1 MIALGIISAIIFLIS
16 VVLSVWY
23 LARWIISKKD
33 MKPRFKKRFFLS
45 MGTFI
50 VSIIGTGIFG
60 GMENDRKAAELGF
73 ETSAEYLAAQKE
85 NIDDPTI
92 WTEIVARRQIE
103 AQAAAEKEQAEAEQ
117 ARVVAEEEA
126 AKVRAAEAEQQAQE
140 EEDQAAAEKEQAESE
155 EARIAEEEEDCRRE
169 ISCWGEKATT
179 AAMFSC
185 PRHIERMARYDH
197 EWTDGFLGVKFSHY
211 RWRDIENGIVT
222 VIGDKIKFQNGFGA
236 WSNMIYEC
244 DINPK
249 TNVILDVRVSGGRL

>member
-1 MIALGIISAIIFLIS
+1 MIAFGIIFAIIFLIS
-16 VVLSVWY
+16 AVLSVWY
-23 LARWIISKKD
+23 LARWVISKKD
-33 MKPRFKKRFFLS
+33 TKPRFKKRFFLS
-45 MGTFI
+45 MGAFI
-50 VSIIGTGIFG
+50 VAIVGTGIFG
-60 GMENDRKAAELGF
+60 GMENDRRSAELGF

-92 WTEIVARRQIE
+92 WAEIVARRRVE
-103 AQAAAEKEQAEAEQ
+103 AQAAAEQEQAAAEQ
-117 ARVVAEEEA
+117 VRLIAEEEA
-126 AKVRAAEAEQQAQE
+126 AKAQAAAAEQQAQE
-140 EEDQAAAEKEQAESE
+140 EAAKAAAEQEQAEAE
-155 EARIAEEEEDCRRE
+155 EARIAEEEENCRRE

-222 VIGDKIKFQNGFGA
+222 VIGDSIKFQNGFGA

-244 DINPK
+244 DINPE
-249 TNVILDVRVSGGRL
+249 TNAILDVRVSDGRL